1 MIETRAK
8 TYSVVS
14 NQIPEQIRSESPLF
28 GEFLQQYYKSQ
39 EAQGAPIDL
48 AENLDQ
54 YIKNDSF
61 RQQDLVKS
69 TNLDGAI
76 TAFDTTIAVNST
88 VGFPDRYGY
97 LKIDN
102 EIITYT
108 SKDKRQFFDCNVLLV
123 QLHLCSIMM
132 KVIDLHLLHHLLQHM
147 LMIV

>member
-39 EAQGAPIDL
+39 EAPGAPIDL

-61 RQQDLVKS
+61 KQKNLVSS
-69 TNLDGAI
+69 TVLDGAI
-76 TAFDTTIAVNST
+76 TAFDTTIAVDST
-88 VGFPDRYGY
+88 TGFPDRY
-97 LKIDN
+97 
-102 EIITYT
+102 
-108 SKDKRQFFDCNVLLV
+108 
-123 QLHLCSIMM
+123 
-132 KVIDLHLLHHLLQHM
+132 
-147 LMIV
+147 

>member
-61 RQQDLVKS
+61 RQQSLVTS

-76 TAFDTTIAVNST
+76 NAFDTTISVNST
-88 VGFPDRYGY
+88 VGFPERYGY

-108 SKDKRQFFDCNVLLV
+108 SKSKRQFFEKN
-123 QLHLCSIMM
+123 
-132 KVIDLHLLHHLLQHM
+132 
-147 LMIV
+147 

>member
-61 RQQDLVKS
+61 V
-69 TNLDGAI
+69 AM
-76 TAFDTTIAVNST
+76 
-88 VGFPDRYGY
+88 
-97 LKIDN
+97 LKID
-102 EIITYT
+102 ELEPDSLI
-108 SKDKRQFFDCNVLLV
+108 Q
-123 QLHLCSIMM
+123 SI
-132 KVIDLHLLHHLLQHM
+132 KM
-147 LMIV
+147 LW